1 MKLYPLSLRAFWY
14 GGAAWSNDA
23 LSEDRDESL
32 LLIPAGIFLVVI
44 GGWLLS
50 RLTYS
55 SSVFGFVNGW

>member
-44 GGWLLS
+44 GGWLLW